1 MPSNSR
7 RRNDI
12 IYKVAEQLFAL
23 YYSLLTFFSFDYLTL
38 AAPAFFFAISSFSKR
53 SFSSYSSRHFWNF
66 AISSSLS
73 KNSVMIGSYIRTI
86 FKISC
91 SGLGNGNGIRH
102 RMVKAQTRHMS
113 FILLK
118 KTGFHDIILSFR
130 RVVLAREDLKY
141 SRRYGIMGAV
151 RNSTDGKL
159 CCQQKKK
166 GNEKR

>member
-1 MPSNSR
+1 
-7 RRNDI
+7 
-12 IYKVAEQLFAL
+12 
-23 YYSLLTFFSFDYLTL
+23 
-38 AAPAFFFAISSFSKR
+38 
-53 SFSSYSSRHFWNF
+53 
-66 AISSSLS
+66 
-73 KNSVMIGSYIRTI
+73 
-86 FKISC
+86 
-91 SGLGNGNGIRH
+91 
-102 RMVKAQTRHMS
+102 MS